1 MCRRL
6 HLGSGALLSNGLDV
20 DLTLSRLN
28 GPPRMALSTGAR
40 SFGYPG
46 NILQPAFPPSPHGR
60 CIWILT
66 SSLSPEAVLRPLLRN
81 SEPPMTGSSL
91 EPRVLFPGWAP
102 AATHHCASAWE
113 ESSSSVERK
122 FSARCSPA
130 SPSPRQQR
138 APPGTPPQPTSC
150 REFTALRG
158 SALRGAERPVG
169 R

>member
-1 MCRRL
+1 MGQRL
-6 HLGSGALLSNGLDV
+6 HLGSGALLSKGLDV

-40 SFGYPG
+40 SFGYSG

-113 ESSSSVERK
+113 ESSSSVL
-122 FSARCSPA
+122 PA
-130 SPSPRQQR
+130 VLPPPAPRQQR

-150 REFTALRG
+150 REFMALRG